1 MVFLS
6 IVLFYSRGT
15 LGQMRRNNR
24 ILVKS
29 PGCKTSLQTL
39 HDACLLKKFKVIE
52 SVGEQIGVQN

>member
-1 MVFLS
+1 
-6 IVLFYSRGT
+6 
-15 LGQMRRNNR
+15 MRRNNR